1 MSDKMTPAQQEEKWQ
16 AESDART
23 LAMADTISQDP
34 ERMKR
39 AQKAAAG
46 MVKDEKERA
55 EEQKVMSD
63 ALKRLAESR
72 ARKAKYKSRYPNT
85 EEA

>member
-1 MSDKMTPAQQEEKWQ
+1 MSEKMTPAQQEENWK

-23 LAMADTISQDP
+23 LAMADAISGDP

-46 MVKDEKERA
+46 LVKDEEERE
-55 EEQKVMSD
+55 EEQRVMTD
-63 ALKRLAESR
+63 ALKRLAQKR
-72 ARKAKYKSRYPNT
+72 ASKARYKGRYPKS
-85 EEA
+85 E